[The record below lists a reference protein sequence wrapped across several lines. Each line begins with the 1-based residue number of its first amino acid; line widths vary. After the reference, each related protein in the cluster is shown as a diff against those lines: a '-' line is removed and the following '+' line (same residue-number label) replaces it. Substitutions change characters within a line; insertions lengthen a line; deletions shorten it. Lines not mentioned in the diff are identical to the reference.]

1 MGKERMKMQE
11 NMNPA
16 PEGAQTPADEE
27 AAREAARL
35 SQLKADMLVLIDTVA
50 DSSRDVKL
58 IDGDTLF
65 ERFAKRA
72 SVAEAPEVDELV
84 REAEADIDAVLGRTD
99 GVSANVVK
107 FRSKSEMKAHAD
119 EVATQ
124 KAQRRVFSRREV
136 IQNLLAGNVASVV
149 KAAEAADAKTEPGGE
164 PLEGGEIVEGEA
176 REITREYFDEVLSRV
191 LEGDYGVCSL
201 ESWDKVT
208 YYHYRPLL
216 SCSYAR
222 ILSAENNPVEQV
234 VDMIRES
241 SRVYPR
247 PVAIGVFEEPPFGIE
262 AEELQEMLKMIAQDP
277 EKQDIRFTTS
287 SIGTVF
293 LYSNKYLEDGY
304 AEFLAEE
311 QDVGA
316 VMNP

>member
-149 KAAEAADAKTEPGGE
+149 KAAEAADAKTEP
-164 PLEGGEIVEGEA
+164 EGEA

-241 SRVYPR
+241 SCVYPR

>member
-149 KAAEAADAKTEPGGE
+149 KAAEAAMTQMVSTG
-164 PLEGGEIVEGEA
+164 LIWRRA
-176 REITREYFDEVLSRV
+176 RSRASTSTRCSPACSRATTASVL
-191 LEGDYGVCSL
+191 
-201 ESWDKVT
+201 WK
-208 YYHYRPLL
+208 
-216 SCSYAR
+216 A
-222 ILSAENNPVEQV
+222 
-234 VDMIRES
+234 
-241 SRVYPR
+241 
-247 PVAIGVFEEPPFGIE
+247 
-262 AEELQEMLKMIAQDP
+262 
-277 EKQDIRFTTS
+277 
-287 SIGTVF
+287 GTR
-293 LYSNKYLEDGY
+293 
-304 AEFLAEE
+304 
-311 QDVGA
+311 
-316 VMNP
+316 

>member
-149 KAAEAADAKTEPGGE
+149 KAAEAADAKTQPA
-164 PLEGGEIVEGEA
+164 GEA
-176 REITREYFDEVLSRV
+176 REITREYFDEVLARV
-191 LEGDYGVCSL
+191 LEGDKQKAL
-201 ESWDKVT
+201 T
-208 YYHYRPLL
+208 
-216 SCSYAR
+216 
-222 ILSAENNPVEQV
+222 SAEKKLLG
-234 VDMIRES
+234 S
-241 SRVYPR
+241 
-247 PVAIGVFEEPPFGIE
+247 
-262 AEELQEMLKMIAQDP
+262 
-277 EKQDIRFTTS
+277 
-287 SIGTVF
+287 GT
-293 LYSNKYLEDGY
+293 KK
-304 AEFLAEE
+304 A
-311 QDVGA
+311 
-316 VMNP
+316 

>member
-84 REAEADIDAVLGRTD
+84 READIDAVLGRTD

-124 KAQRRVFSRREV
+124 KA
-136 IQNLLAGNVASVV
+136 
-149 KAAEAADAKTEPGGE
+149 
-164 PLEGGEIVEGEA
+164 
-176 REITREYFDEVLSRV
+176 
-191 LEGDYGVCSL
+191 
-201 ESWDKVT
+201 
-208 YYHYRPLL
+208 
-216 SCSYAR
+216 
-222 ILSAENNPVEQV
+222 
-234 VDMIRES
+234 
-241 SRVYPR
+241 
-247 PVAIGVFEEPPFGIE
+247 
-262 AEELQEMLKMIAQDP
+262 
-277 EKQDIRFTTS
+277 
-287 SIGTVF
+287 
-293 LYSNKYLEDGY
+293 
-304 AEFLAEE
+304 
-311 QDVGA
+311 
-316 VMNP
+316 

>member
-1 MGKERMKMQE
+1 MKMQE

-149 KAAEAADAKTEPGGE
+149 KAAEAADAKTEP
-164 PLEGGEIVEGEA
+164 EGEA
-176 REITREYFDEVLSRV
+176 REITRDSCTRTSTSRTAT
-191 LEGDYGVCSL
+191 LNSL
-201 ESWDKVT
+201 PKSRT
-208 YYHYRPLL
+208 
-216 SCSYAR
+216 
-222 ILSAENNPVEQV
+222 SAP
-234 VDMIRES
+234 
-241 SRVYPR
+241 
-247 PVAIGVFEEPPFGIE
+247 
-262 AEELQEMLKMIAQDP
+262 
-277 EKQDIRFTTS
+277 
-287 SIGTVF
+287 
-293 LYSNKYLEDGY
+293 
-304 AEFLAEE
+304 
-311 QDVGA
+311 
-316 VMNP
+316 

>member
-149 KAAEAADAKTEPGGE
+149 KAAEAADDAQRGSRAALRLAVLARNKELHEVGAALGARHRRAGGFDIAF
-164 PLEGGEIVEGEA
+164 GGDIFDDIFAGNPAVVE
-176 REITREYFDEVLSRV
+176 
-191 LEGDYGVCSL
+191 
-201 ESWDKVT
+201 K
-208 YYHYRPLL
+208 
-216 SCSYAR
+216 
-222 ILSAENNPVEQV
+222 
-234 VDMIRES
+234 IREFNDL
-241 SRVYPR
+241 
-247 PVAIGVFEEPPFGIE
+247 FERH
-262 AEELQEMLKMIAQDP
+262 D
-277 EKQDIRFTTS
+277 
-287 SIGTVF
+287 
-293 LYSNKYLEDGY
+293 
-304 AEFLAEE
+304 
-311 QDVGA
+311 
-316 VMNP
+316 

>member
-149 KAAEAADAKTEPGGE
+149 KAAEAADAKTEPGGRSKA
-164 PLEGGEIVEGEA
+164 VRSSRA
-176 REITREYFDEVLSRV
+176 RRARSRASTSTRCSPACSRV
-191 LEGDYGVCSL
+191 
-201 ESWDKVT
+201 
-208 YYHYRPLL
+208 
-216 SCSYAR
+216 
-222 ILSAENNPVEQV
+222 
-234 VDMIRES
+234 
-241 SRVYPR
+241 
-247 PVAIGVFEEPPFGIE
+247 
-262 AEELQEMLKMIAQDP
+262 
-277 EKQDIRFTTS
+277 TTAS
-287 SIGTVF
+287 VLWKAGTR
-293 LYSNKYLEDGY
+293 
-304 AEFLAEE
+304 
-311 QDVGA
+311 
-316 VMNP
+316 

>member
-149 KAAEAADAKTEPGGE
+149 KAAEAADAKTEP
-164 PLEGGEIVEGEA
+164 EGEA

-262 AEELQEMLKMIAQDP
+262 AEDRPGPRKAGHSIYNELHRNCLP
-277 EKQDIRFTTS
+277 
-287 SIGTVF
+287 V
-293 LYSNKYLEDGY
+293 LEQVPRGRLRRIPCRRAGRRRRDESV
-304 AEFLAEE
+304 ARCKTRK
-311 QDVGA
+311 
-316 VMNP
+316 N

>member
-149 KAAEAADAKTEPGGE
+149 KAAEAADAKTEP
-164 PLEGGEIVEGEA
+164 EGEA
-176 REITREYFDEVLSRV
+176 REITREYFDEVRLRRLFSGKLGQGDLLPLPSAAFLLVRAHPLGREQSGRAGGRHDPRV
-191 LEGDYGVCSL
+191 EP
-201 ESWDKVT
+201 
-208 YYHYRPLL
+208 R
-216 SCSYAR
+216 
-222 ILSAENNPVEQV
+222 LSASGGH
-234 VDMIRES
+234 R
-241 SRVYPR
+241 R
-247 PVAIGVFEEPPFGIE
+247 
-262 AEELQEMLKMIAQDP
+262 L
-277 EKQDIRFTTS
+277 
-287 SIGTVF
+287 
-293 LYSNKYLEDGY
+293 
-304 AEFLAEE
+304 
-311 QDVGA
+311 
-316 VMNP
+316 

>member
-149 KAAEAADAKTEPGGE
+149 KAAEAADAKTEP
-164 PLEGGEIVEGEA
+164 EGEA
-176 REITREYFDEVLSRV
+176 REITREYFD
-191 LEGDYGVCSL
+191 VCSL

>member
-149 KAAEAADAKTEPGGE
+149 KAAEAADAKTEP
-164 PLEGGEIVEGEA
+164 
-176 REITREYFDEVLSRV
+176 
-191 LEGDYGVCSL
+191 EGDYGVCSL

-262 AEELQEMLKMIAQDP
+262 AEELQEMLKMIAQGP